1 MIDSSRLLGPVL
13 GLLLAGMSADA
24 ERLVF
29 TMLTSPSCPVLASAP
44 EQSKDFGFQSVLFR
58 NDSDKSIQTLYL
70 TVTFYTG
77 KSRDKEE
84 VVDSAH
90 IYIAL
95 EPGEQK
101 RMDVFLGRIQALTQ
115 KVKSVGQSVAWVKL
129 FVDSAE
135 YSDGTR
141 WDGNQPSEGMPLDR
155 PVGFRPR

>member
-1 MIDSSRLLGPVL
+1 MACSRLLGSVL
-13 GLLLAGMSADA
+13 GLLLASSPAHA

-70 TVTFYTG
+70 TVTFYTA
-77 KSRDKEE
+77 KSRDREE

-90 IYIAL
+90 LYIAL

-141 WDGNQPSEGMPLDR
+141 WDGNQPSEGTPLDR
-155 PVGFRPR
+155 PVGVGPK